1 MKYPSIVSDIMNDI
15 ISIDASSRIEEAAK
29 IMIEHKIGSI
39 IVTEEDKPVGIITKT
54 DMLARVI
61 VDDRDPKVHL
71 TRTIM
76 STHLLSIDKDTSILD
91 AMRFIRDN
99 KIHIVLIK
107 KENDLIG
114 IVSEDDMIRAIT
126 LSSLGQFSSIL
137 QKK

>member
-1 MKYPSIVSDIMNDI
+1 
-15 ISIDASSRIEEAAK
+15 
-29 IMIEHKIGSI
+29 MIERKIGSI

-61 VDDRDPKVHL
+61 VDDRDPKVHVA
-71 TRTIM
+71 RTIM
-76 STHLLSIDKDTSILD
+76 STPLLSIDKDTSILV
-91 AMRFIRDN
+91 AMRFVRDN
-99 KIHIVLIK
+99 KIHRVLIK

-114 IVSEDDMIRAIT
+114 IVSEDDMIRAVT